1 MFEALFDSLCVCALH
16 CALCIVYCALC
27 IVHCVLCSVHCA
39 LCIVHC
45 ALCIVHCVLCIVY
58 CVLYIVCFA
67 LCSCPPTAVTY
78 RGLTLCLGRQGL
90 ISSLETMRQ
99 RTQEAITKV
108 VNETGKRHLPDS
120 NTSLPTAQH
129 HFLSAPLL
137 LLPKLLEHTP
147 VRGVI
152 SALGIHALCHRSRPN

>member
-1 MFEALFDSLCVCALH
+1 
-16 CALCIVYCALC
+16 
-27 IVHCVLCSVHCA
+27 VHCA

-45 ALCIVHCVLCIVY
+45 ALCIVYCVLCIVH
-58 CVLYIVCFA
+58 CVFRIVFVSPHGGDVSASDA
-67 LCSCPPTAVTY
+67 LHIAK
-78 RGLTLCLGRQGL
+78 QGL

-129 HFLSAPLL
+129 HCLSAPLL

-152 SALGIHALCHRSRPN
+152 SAMGIHALCHRSRPD